1 MKNTV
6 VKRVKLV
13 FATNVDVTFQLR
25 ETLHESRQQMIN

>member
-6 VKRVKLV
+6 VNLV
-13 FATNVDVTFQLR
+13 FATNVDVTFHLR

>member
-6 VKRVKLV
+6 VNLV